1 MHVASGA
8 ALEKLWV
15 HQGDSRGTNNVS
27 VVVGKG
33 PQSAVGAQESFV
45 TSLGT
50 GRGESVRE

>member
-8 ALEKLWV
+8 ALEELWV